1 MEVWINELWLLGTAI
16 IFTVLGMSFGKQ
28 CFAMELTEAIIDSLI
43 EQGYIKVKGEGK
55 NMEIL
60 TWQEWCNDQDSG
72 KTS

>member
-16 IFTVLGMSFGKQ
+16 IFTVVGMGFSRHN
-28 CFAMELTEAIIDSLI
+28 AMDLTEAVIDSLI
-43 EQGYIKVKGEGK
+43 EQGYMKVKGEGE